1 MSPTEELSELFRQWR
16 SLTEDEGFAI
26 ESGAWN
32 QVEGCQS
39 AKSRLQPRITE
50 LSQRVDATTHDRQFR
65 PMVEELMQLERR
77 NGSLLQQK
85 RSDAHEQQQSL
96 DRSQRNLR
104 QIQKSYL
111 PPARMHW
118 QSYS

>member
-16 SLTEDEGFAI
+16 SLTEDEGVAI
-26 ESGAWN
+26 EAGAWN

-39 AKSRLQPRITE
+39 AKSRLQPRISE
-50 LSQRVDATTHDRQFR
+50 LSQRVDSAAHETRFR
-65 PMVEELMQLERR
+65 PVVEELMQMERR
-77 NGSLLQQK
+77 NGVLLQQK
-85 RSDAHEQQQSL
+85 RSNAREQQHSL